1 MANTTMQDKMKLAA
15 KLFEESKFEDALNS
29 FRECLELTSNEK
41 ALRIIHTN
49 LGATH
54 QRLGNFEDALKS
66 FDSAL
71 SFDDSY
77 LQALFNKGVT
87 LKALEKFNEALET
100 FNKVL
105 TSNPAYY
112 PALCGKCE
120 VLCSLNQF
128 DEALDAANAAIE
140 VEPKTHVG
148 YDDRAFVYLKMKKF
162 QLALDDY
169 NMFGEHASSQEKVRL
184 KAIAM
189 TYRGH
194 ELEREGKA
202 SDAIAMFDAVLKL
215 EPTENRRFAYAVLLY
230 KNNKQDDAEDQFRS
244 ILDANKTHFKSCAAL
259 GTILCEKG
267 QYSEASS
274 LLKRA
279 YDGEEFDLFGKA
291 PLMQNLAVSMVK
303 GGKLEEGKQVFKDL
317 VALEPENEVAK
328 QALETLLGA
337 SAQAIDAIVKK
348 SEDAIVKKS
357 EDAIVKKSEESV
369 KEAEGKKIA
378 PVKTEAAK
386 KGTMKESPELAE
398 APPAPSA
405 SPEKTLP
412 QDTIT
417 VQKAEIKGPSA
428 DEKKVTVVKRKGRNK
443 SIIAEEY
450 LEKVQEAQKS
460 VEAETE
466 NTAQSTPGKANPNT
480 QGGDTSSDSQANGAT
495 EKQTAPSS
503 PSGGIIFTLEQL
515 QINTCPQGIDMT
527 RREQYLSDEEF
538 NTVFSMSKDAFNALP
553 KWKRIRAKKEVGL
566 F

>member
-1 MANTTMQDKMKLAA
+1 
-15 KLFEESKFEDALNS
+15 
-29 FRECLELTSNEK
+29 
-41 ALRIIHTN
+41 
-49 LGATH
+49 
-54 QRLGNFEDALKS
+54 
-66 FDSAL
+66 
-71 SFDDSY
+71 
-77 LQALFNKGVT
+77 
-87 LKALEKFNEALET
+87 
-100 FNKVL
+100 
-105 TSNPAYY
+105 
-112 PALCGKCE
+112 
-120 VLCSLNQF
+120 
-128 DEALDAANAAIE
+128 
-140 VEPKTHVG
+140 
-148 YDDRAFVYLKMKKF
+148 
-162 QLALDDY
+162 
-169 NMFGEHASSQEKVRL
+169 MFGEHASSQEKVRL

-337 SAQAIDAIVKK
+337 SAQAIDAV
-348 SEDAIVKKS
+348 
-357 EDAIVKKSEESV
+357 VKKSEENI

-378 PVKTEAAK
+378 PVKLEAAK
-386 KGTMKESPELAE
+386 KETTKESLELAE

-515 QINTCPQGIDMT
+515 QISSCPEGIDMT